1 MLGTGTDRFGH
12 NTRVSIHVR
21 VSLFES
27 RLIVLHMDL
36 YSLNKTQNR
45 GPSEQWSG
53 EATRNQGF
61 AVEETRVDVNMDG
74 DDAPDAVRAKD
85 RPVWMTES
93 TVVSTSAVLDGTS
106 GGLSAA
112 DSADAILQKAAIA
125 STHFVGST
133 GGRGGRRH
141 DAAEDIMSVLL
152 QHEKQRDK
160 ASVSQSAVR
169 GLGGGDYSSDSSDDD
184 NDIDNS
190 AIREYLDN
198 IPFHRISIIVR

>member
-1 MLGTGTDRFGH
+1 
-12 NTRVSIHVR
+12 
-21 VSLFES
+21 
-27 RLIVLHMDL
+27 
-36 YSLNKTQNR
+36 
-45 GPSEQWSG
+45 
-53 EATRNQGF
+53 
-61 AVEETRVDVNMDG
+61 MDG

-93 TVVSTSAVLDGTS
+93 TVVSTSAADGTS
-106 GGLSAA
+106 GGMSAA
-112 DSADAILQKAAIA
+112 DSNDAILQKAAIA
-125 STHFVGST
+125 STHFVGTT

-184 NDIDNS
+184 NDIENS
-190 AIREYLDN
+190 AIRKSLGRYCDECAC
-198 IPFHRISIIVR
+198 